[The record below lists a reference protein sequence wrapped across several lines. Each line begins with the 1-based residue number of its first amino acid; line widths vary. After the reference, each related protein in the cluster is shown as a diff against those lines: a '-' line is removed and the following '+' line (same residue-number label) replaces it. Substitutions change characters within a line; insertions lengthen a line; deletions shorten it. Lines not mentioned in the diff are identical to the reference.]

1 MKRNIHSTHIE
12 DLCLAGKKETLQAL
26 SGLVYLKH
34 KLGTLTDS
42 PIVTVKYDG
51 YAIIAG
57 WIGERFFVSS
67 KSVFNKNPKINFT
80 DEDVDRNHSGG
91 LTNCLH
97 LALKYLKFVIPKGKI
112 YQGDYLFDKELLK
125 DSETTLSFQ
134 PNTIQYSIEKD
145 SYIGSQIQNKNLGI
159 IFHTEYQ
166 IDGTD
171 VDSIRVKSFNVNTK
185 RFKSIPNVW
194 LTNASLNL
202 INVES
207 LTKEENEYFDMLI
220 NSIRK
225 HLNVDWTTD
234 TTVIKNLTTFLN
246 SYIRENRFQ
255 RPENKATEF
264 ETWIAEK
271 AKSEIAKKKTEKG
284 KASEQ
289 LKWLASIS
297 YANNIKSLT
306 NLFTIHNNLTNL
318 KLLLIKKLNNTKIFN
333 TNLVKNDNSII
344 PTENE
349 GYVFTKT
356 KITGCKLVDR
366 YSFSLANF
374 SQTYKKGWAH
384 D

>member
-26 SGLVYLKH
+26 SGLVYLKN

-57 WIGERFFVSS
+57 WIGEHFFVSS

-91 LTNCLH
+91 LANRLH
-97 LALKYLKFVIPKGKI
+97 LALKHLKFVIPKGKI

-125 DSETTLSFQ
+125 GSETTLSFQ
-134 PNTIQYSIEKD
+134 PNTIQYSIKKD

-171 VDSIRVKSFNVNTK
+171 IDSIRVKSFNTNIEDFNKT
-185 RFKSIPNVW
+185 PNVW
-194 LTNASLNL
+194 LTNALLSLEN
-202 INVES
+202 IEP
-207 LTKEENEYFDMLI
+207 LTKEENEYFDVLI

-225 HLNVDWTTD
+225 HLSINWTTD
-234 TTVIKNLTTFLN
+234 NTIIKNLTAFLN

-255 RPENKATEF
+255 RPENKAIEF
-264 ETWIAEK
+264 GAWIAEK

-289 LKWLASIS
+289 LKWSASIE

-318 KLLLIKKLNNTKIFN
+318 KLLLIKKLNSTKIFN
-333 TNLVKNDNSII
+333 TNLVKNNNSVI

-349 GYVFTKT
+349 GYVFAKT
-356 KITGCKLVDR
+356 KIAGCKLVDR